1 MSTESPT
8 PDPTKLLEAFFAS
21 DRSERA
27 FTALVGSL
35 DRLVHSAALRRTGQI
50 QLAEEVSQNVFA
62 ILARKASSLR
72 HHPCLEAWAMETARL
87 EARTVLRSE
96 RRRQRKIA
104 AHTREAEARPLT
116 PSQPMD
122 TSEDWQEAL
131 PILDDALERLPM
143 KDRRLIIER
152 FYRDKKFGEIAAATG
167 ESEGACKKR
176 LKRALDKLSGL
187 LTARGVT
194 LSATAIASALGTE
207 LARSAPSQ
215 AAAFM
220 APKALAAASSVSIP
234 TLLTN
239 SLLTMSST
247 KTTALTIA
255 VVIALAAIPFARQ
268 RVEASNLQEQ
278 LARYDSPADPS
289 FSNSRAAGTE
299 TRPSGSAAGNRRS
312 SAARPASTPRTV
324 LLGLCSFDPV
334 ASEAAR
340 DRVALM
346 SDEERAS
353 LLEELWRFPC
363 TNGARTMLVNFL
375 MQSNSGNPP
384 DKMLH
389 VLIAAGQYQAYAAT
403 LVPADNPLTQ
413 WAEKD
418 PATAVQ
424 WFERKLADGGFF
436 GGLSDGQYQTV
447 YLHLMPGVIAADPAR
462 ALDLYSRT
470 PEDIRN
476 GESGMYWPLYRLAES
491 FARELIGSG
500 KAESINKLLNLTEGK
515 YREVVVHEV
524 ASEFVHAGRQAE
536 GEAFAERHLPKR

>member
-152 FYRDKKFGEIAAATG
+152 FYREKKFPEIAAATG

-194 LSATAIASALGTE
+194 LSATAVASVLGAE
-207 LARSAPSQ
+207 LARSAPYQ
-215 AAAFM
+215 AAALI
-220 APKALAAASSVSIP
+220 APKALAAASSIPIP
-234 TLLTN
+234 TLFTN
-239 SLLTMSST
+239 SLLTMSTT

-346 SDEERAS
+346 SDEERAA

-384 DKMLH
+384 DKMLD
-389 VLIAAGQYQAYAAT
+389 VLIAAGQYQAYATT

-462 ALDLYSRT
+462 ALELYSRT

-500 KAESINKLLNLTEGK
+500 KAENINKLLNLTEGK
-515 YREVVVHEV
+515 DREVVVHEV